1 MPELTEE
8 QKLYIKEHPVES
20 PSAMARKFGCSKFT
34 IYRHLHRLHGDSFM
48 EEKKKMYDEVCSV
61 VRQLYPN
68 YSATEI
74 ERMTGLSV
82 IQIRNVARRIG
93 VKHTEETSERIKGE
107 IVARLNLPEI
117 KAKRRKMIRKAF
129 VVGRFRANSGMTPTI
144 RIRFG
149 HNITNSQLCA
159 RRLLVRKYNY
169 IYDKE
174 YGDFHALFY
183 DSDTKRLSEKRERH
197 YMEKYHFKFLSET
210 E

>member
-82 IQIRNVARRIG
+82 TQIRNAARRIG
-93 VKHTEETSERIKGE
+93 VRHTEETSERIKGE
-107 IVARLNLPEI
+107 IVARLILPE
-117 KAKRRKMIRKAF
+117 
-129 VVGRFRANSGMTPTI
+129 V
-144 RIRFG
+144 
-149 HNITNSQLCA
+149 
-159 RRLLVRKYNY
+159 
-169 IYDKE
+169 KE
-174 YGDFHALFY
+174 RDAL
-183 DSDTKRLSEKRERH
+183 
-197 YMEKYHFKFLSET
+197 
-210 E
+210 